1 MNKSYIIR
9 KTMRKSDGKKIHIL
23 MTNGQ
28 SEILEMDNKV
38 IAKKFVK
45 VLNENSDSGWEY
57 TLHSITT
64 PK

>member
-1 MNKSYIIR
+1 MNKSYIIK
-9 KTMRKSDGKKIHIL
+9 KTMRKSDGKKIHIF

-28 SEILEMDNKV
+28 SEILEMEDKN

-45 VLNENSDSGWEY
+45 VLNENSDSGWKY
-57 TLHSITT
+57 TLHSIST